1 MARQSAAGKGWLA
14 MSLVENEQTKLLAA
28 ALNTAA
34 TSSVTVGILAP
45 MAAAYYSLA
54 STHVALNTV
63 IVGGMVWLTGAIML
77 HMAARHVLRGLMPCP
92 SYSGMRSSSCRSS

>member
-1 MARQSAAGKGWLA
+1 

-45 MAAAYYSLA
+45 MAAAYYSLGI
-54 STHVALNTV
+54 THVALSTV
-63 IVGGMVWLTGAIML
+63 IVGGTVWFTGAIML
-77 HMAARHVLRGLMPCP
+77 HMAARHVLRGLIP
-92 SYSGMRSSSCRSS
+92 

>member
-1 MARQSAAGKGWLA
+1 

-34 TSSVTVGILAP
+34 TSYVTVGILAP
-45 MAAAYYSLA
+45 MAAAYYSFG

-63 IVGGMVWLTGAIML
+63 IVGGMVWFTGAVML
-77 HMAARHVLRGLMPCP
+77 HMAARHVLRGLIP
-92 SYSGMRSSSCRSS
+92 